1 MRLVNRTFNELQ
13 TGDVAELRRLIS
25 ADDLYVFA
33 AASGNHNPM
42 HLTDSDLD
50 GDGRNER
57 VAQGMFVA
65 SMISAVL
72 GTQLPGAGTLYRRQS
87 GAETGYTVV
96 NAYGIGRLD
105 QIHTG
110 PGQGCEQALRGVVR
124 RRIIGRAAEVYFQ
137 ICNRQVRPGQ
147 QWGRSQNHPGK
158 VI

>member
-57 VAQGMFVA
+57 VAPGMCWT
-65 SMISAVL
+65 SCPM
-72 GTQLPGAGTLYRRQS
+72 AGCVWPPAC
-87 GAETGYTVV
+87 G
-96 NAYGIGRLD
+96 
-105 QIHTG
+105 
-110 PGQGCEQALRGVVR
+110 ALRT
-124 RRIIGRAAEVYFQ
+124 GR
-137 ICNRQVRPGQ
+137 
-147 QWGRSQNHPGK
+147 
-158 VI
+158 